1 MLHIFKFQLLKENKC
16 YHNFMNTLFDDEFI
30 NKRVFSRLV
39 KEIKR
44 EQLDKTIEEINY
56 LNELQN
62 HILTKN
68 DFEKEQSVELD
79 FIKKLNNAK
88 RTNIQA

>member
-1 MLHIFKFQLLKENKC
+1 MYQKKINDIFKT
-16 YHNFMNTLFDDEFI
+16 MNTFFDDEFI
-30 NKRVFSRLV
+30 NKRVFKRLL
-39 KEIKR
+39 KEVKR
-44 EQLDKTIEEINY
+44 EQIDKTIEEIDY

-62 HILTKN
+62 HMLSKG
-68 DFEKEQSVELD
+68 DFENQQNVELN